1 MSVSSKNKPLQLMLR
16 LSILLI
22 ILLLG
27 ILVLLGYFKRSR
39 PVQALPAQKPDS
51 AVLVTKALDPEVLM
65 PGSRWRGVLRI
76 SNHKGKGFLKNGTY
90 AVYGLI
96 DRNDEGSYFE
106 LYEEDDPDG
115 FSPLLTMYVTLDYNT
130 LIPRIGTE
138 NARYFYIWLDERDVS
153 SLTMK
158 LSNSTLTSSY
168 FYDDGAESC
177 QIDFSIKQEK

>member
-1 MSVSSKNKPLQLMLR
+1 MVSPKKKRLQRILR
-16 LSILLI
+16 LSILLL

-27 ILVLLGYFKRSR
+27 LFAVFARLHQVRAAAM
-39 PVQALPAQKPDS
+39 QQKTES
-51 AVLVTKALDPEVLM
+51 AVLVTKAPEPEMLM

-90 AVYGLI
+90 AVHGLI
-96 DRNDEGSYFE
+96 DRNEEGYFFE
-106 LYEEDDPDG
+106 LYEEEDPDG
-115 FSPLLTMYVTLDYNT
+115 LSPLLTMYVSLDYNT
-130 LIPRIGTE
+130 IIPKIGTE
-138 NARYFYIWLDERDVS
+138 NARYFYIWLDERDVK

-158 LSNSTLTSSY
+158 LTNGSLTSSY